1 MVEKRGID
9 LIDYLI
15 ILVKRKIL
23 LISIF
28 IVVFIVSYLFI
39 YLFIGE
45 EFRAK
50 ALIIPANDDQVS
62 SLSSVLKGFS
72 NLPMGLGGLK
82 EGAST
87 DLYKTIIYSR
97 TNLEAVIHRFDLMK
111 EYHLQSLEKTISEL
125 ESRIETKE
133 TKESAFEI
141 SVLASSRKKSAEIT
155 NFIVDK
161 LNEAIIQL
169 NIRKSKEN
177 RVFLEKRYAEIKENL
192 KNSEDSLR
200 AFQEKS
206 KMLVAEDQTKAII
219 ETLSRF
225 ESDLAAKQI
234 ELGIYEK
241 IFGPESP
248 QTKNAKISVEE
259 YKLKLNSLKKGT
271 ENSSFLLAINSI
283 PKESLI
289 YYRLY
294 RDVMINNSMLEVII
308 PLYENARFQE
318 EKETPILQVIDYAVP
333 PELKAYPK
341 RLFLSLVI
349 TLIVI
354 FIVSFFIVIKDVVNN
369 TKNPKIIFLINE
381 LDIRKKN

>member
-219 ETLSRF
+219 ETL
-225 ESDLAAKQI
+225 
-234 ELGIYEK
+234 
-241 IFGPESP
+241 
-248 QTKNAKISVEE
+248 
-259 YKLKLNSLKKGT
+259 
-271 ENSSFLLAINSI
+271 
-283 PKESLI
+283 
-289 YYRLY
+289 
-294 RDVMINNSMLEVII
+294 
-308 PLYENARFQE
+308 
-318 EKETPILQVIDYAVP
+318 
-333 PELKAYPK
+333 
-341 RLFLSLVI
+341 
-349 TLIVI
+349 
-354 FIVSFFIVIKDVVNN
+354 
-369 TKNPKIIFLINE
+369 
-381 LDIRKKN
+381 